1 MLPDVARKWGGLQ
14 KIRVTF
20 PLSQAS
26 LQRSPTPSRRLSFGL
41 ILLFSN
47 QKVKGFSLIFEIHFV
62 LQHEFF
68 SFSMGSMG
76 WGAPPGTAGHVPRY
90 TVHERVL
97 AYFKPTFSSSSK
109 HLPTNSISL
118 THSLSLPLLLPTMDV
133 LIQWLGDQQYIDV
146 PEQCSVGTLL
156 ARTAEALCVETESI
170 ELRIDDV
177 VLDAECCLSELSL
190 ECAVVVQHSAK
201 YVAVLRLK
209 EMGIIEEDATE
220 IDLRIFEKK
229 IEQLPED
236 DAVEVANLTAD
247 TGLDL
252 STSTFPLAY
261 AGRIGNYTLC
271 KALLDAGCSPH
282 ETDFGI
288 DPIDNPTRRYYRSR
302 PPLVSAVQRG
312 DVNIA
317 KLVLDYGAKIGR
329 FVDGYLTTP
338 LHEASK
344 KGDTEMVTVLIRYG
358 AAVGARDLFHRTPL
372 CVAKEGSGVDELLL
386 KALDGGGGGGMSPAL
401 LSASAKGVLSVVV
414 RLVSCGHDINGVG
427 TNGKTPLHIAVVNGH
442 CPIISYLIRAGAK
455 TDVQDASGFTPEDL
469 AKESVV
475 VAACFRRVD

>member
-1 MLPDVARKWGGLQ
+1 
-14 KIRVTF
+14 
-20 PLSQAS
+20 
-26 LQRSPTPSRRLSFGL
+26 
-41 ILLFSN
+41 
-47 QKVKGFSLIFEIHFV
+47 
-62 LQHEFF
+62 
-68 SFSMGSMG
+68 
-76 WGAPPGTAGHVPRY
+76 
-90 TVHERVL
+90 
-97 AYFKPTFSSSSK
+97 
-109 HLPTNSISL
+109 
-118 THSLSLPLLLPTMDV
+118 MDV

-209 EMGIIEEDATE
+209 EMGIIAEDATE
-220 IDLRIFEKK
+220 IDLPIFEER
-229 IEQLPED
+229 IENLSQD
-236 DAVEVANLTAD
+236 DAVEMADLTAD

-252 STSTFPLAY
+252 STSTAPLAY
-261 AGRIGNYTLC
+261 AAHIGNHTLC
-271 KALLDAGCSPH
+271 KALLDAGCSPDV
-282 ETDFGI
+282 TR
-288 DPIDNPTRRYYRSR
+288 NPARRYYYRFKA
-302 PPLVSAVQRG
+302 PLASAVERG

-475 VAACFRRVD
+475 VAACFRRLAEVEK